1 MGAKSNVDPAAA
13 RKQKILQ
20 MIKKQGVTI
29 ILVAGCL
36 FAGSFNETFFTIAN
50 LMNILRQITVVGIV
64 ACGITMLFIAG
75 QTDLAPGSVIAL
87 TGVVAAKI
95 VVANGTAG
103 GIITAIA
110 AALGTGLICGLIS
123 GIVLAKYRLPAFII
137 TLAVQI
143 MARGA
148 ALVLADGKPIPNLP
162 KAYKFI
168 GQGSIKGIPVPI
180 LIFLVVILITWFVM
194 YRTRWGRYMFAMGG
208 NEQAAVAAGIN
219 VKGLKLGLM
228 LSSGFLSAVSGII
241 LSARIA
247 SGQPATAVGYE
258 FDAMTMVVLG
268 GTSLTGGSGSLYGT
282 IIGALIIGV
291 MTNVM
296 NLFNVNAYFQQI
308 IKGLIILAA
317 ILIDAEAKNAK
328 NP

>member
-1 MGAKSNVDPAAA
+1 MGTNTNGNPAAV
-13 RKQKILQ
+13 RKQMILQ
-20 MIKKQGVTI
+20 IIRKQGVTI
-29 ILVAGCL
+29 ILVIGCL
-36 FAGSFNETFFTIAN
+36 FAGSFNETFFTFAN
-50 LMNILRQITVVGIV
+50 LINILRQITVVGIV

-87 TGVVAAKI
+87 TGVVAAKL
-95 VVANGTAG
+95 VVRDGSMG
-103 GIITAIA
+103 GIVLAVA
-110 AALGTGLICGLIS
+110 AALATGLFCGLIS
-123 GIVLAKYRLPAFII
+123 GVLLAKYRLPSFII

-162 KAYKFI
+162 AAYKYI
-168 GQGSIKGIPVPI
+168 GQGSIGFVPVP
-180 LIFLVVILITWFVM
+180 VVIFMVVIAVTWFVM
-194 YRTRWGRYMFAMGG
+194 YRTRWGRYMFALGG
-208 NEQAAVAAGIN
+208 NEQATVAAGIN
-219 VKGLKLGLM
+219 VKGLKVGLM
-228 LSSGFLSAVSGII
+228 LASGFLSAVSGII

-247 SGQPATAVGYE
+247 SGQPSTAVGYE